1 MADTSEREFSEKLV
15 KIKTKS
21 SKKAG
26 EVIDCFS
33 KMQKLKA
40 ESLKKT
46 EEMMESAMQDTE
58 KLEQDMV
65 KSKDLAPESIQRLN
79 GEITAARAQIRQKYD
94 ELKTRISVA
103 IVPK

>member
-1 MADTSEREFSEKLV
+1 MGNTSEHEFSEKLAN
-15 KIKTKS
+15 IKSKS

-40 ESLKKT
+40 ESLKIT
-46 EEMMESAMQDTE
+46 EEMMASAMHDLE
-58 KLEQDMV
+58 KLEQNIA
-65 KSKDLAPESIQRLN
+65 KSKDLAPESRPRLIS
-79 GEITAARAQIRQKYD
+79 EITAARSQMRQKYD
-94 ELKTRISVA
+94 ELKTRISAA